1 MKRLA
6 FIRSSLLA
14 CVLMS
19 PTLFAAES
27 YILDPNHSA
36 VVWQVNHF
44 GFSHPSGKWY
54 VSGDIL
60 LDETKPQNSKVN
72 ITVPIGDVI
81 TGIPELDKHLKG
93 KQFFDVEQF
102 PEATFTSNKVVTE
115 DENTAKV
122 YGDLKIHGITKEIEL
137 NVKLNKVGD
146 NPITNKKT
154 VGFTAST
161 RLKRSDFGINT
172 LLPGLGDDV
181 DISIETEAFKVDEK
195 AP

>member
-1 MKRLA
+1 MKLITL
-6 FIRSSLLA
+6 IRSSLIA

-19 PTLFAAES
+19 PTIFAAES
-27 YILDPNHSA
+27 YTLDPNHSA
-36 VVWQVNHF
+36 VVWQINHF

-60 LDETKPQNSKVN
+60 LDEATPQNSKVN

-115 DENTAKV
+115 NENTAKV
-122 YGDLKIHGITKEIEL
+122 YGDLKIRGITKAIEL

-161 RLKRSDFGINT
+161 SLKRSDFGINT

>member
-1 MKRLA
+1 MKRLPL
-6 FIRSSLLA
+6 IRASLLA

-27 YILDPNHSA
+27 YTLDPNHSA
-36 VVWQVNHF
+36 VVWQINHF

-60 LDETKPQNSKVN
+60 LDEAKPQNSKVN

-115 DENTAKV
+115 NETTAKV

-161 RLKRSDFGINT
+161 HLKRSDFGINT

-181 DISIETEAFKVDEK
+181 DINIETEAFKVDEK